1 MACRQPQ
8 EMESSCQKSKLNS
21 ESHKYYYPNLALP
34 VPVGILSGLL
44 SVTPEWLSLAATLV
58 SEAVPIVAGGALDAE
73 AALEAG
79 CDVLSFCVEAAVEA
93 EGFVVPV
100 RFITLD
106 TDFLTAAALLALV
119 DCCLALNC
127 AVCFTGKVLVCDDDL
142 AAAVV

>member
-1 MACRQPQ
+1 M
-8 EMESSCQKSKLNS
+8 
-21 ESHKYYYPNLALP
+21 
-34 VPVGILSGLL
+34 SGLL
-44 SVTPEWLSLAATLV
+44 RVTPEWLSLAATLV

-79 CDVLSFCVEAAVEA
+79 CDVLSFCVEAAAVEA
-93 EGFVVPV
+93 EGFVFPV

-106 TDFLTAAALLALV
+106 TDFLTEAALLALV

-142 AAAVV
+142 VEEVV

>member
-1 MACRQPQ
+1 M
-8 EMESSCQKSKLNS
+8 NS
-21 ESHKYYYPNLALP
+21 EIHKYYYPNLALP

-44 SVTPEWLSLAATLV
+44 RVTPEWLSLAATLV
-58 SEAVPIVAGGALDAE
+58 SEAVPMVAGGALDEE

-79 CDVLSFCVEAAVEA
+79 CDVFSLAEVAVVEA

-106 TDFLTAAALLALV
+106 TDFLTEAALLALV

-142 AAAVV
+142 VEEVV